1 MDPECQKYLE
11 HYGYLCKGQA
21 DRPETEVR
29 SALAKF
35 QKAAEVQETGEVDDA
50 TSRKMTEL
58 RCLRPDPLALT
69 EAPTTTEPPATG
81 VATRGTTVWNKHN
94 LTYRIKNYTEDLPQA
109 EVDDA
114 VERALK
120 LWSDVTPLTF
130 RRVNKKADIE
140 ISFEQHDHGDEAPL
154 DGPGGTLA
162 HAFFPG
168 RGIGGDLHFDDSETW
183 TVRSFKGTNL
193 FIVAAHEFGHSLG
206 LDHSKVKGSL
216 MYPWYQGYT
225 PDFKLHTDDVR
236 RIQALYGTQ
245 AAPRIAKAGCCQRCV
260 IL

>member
-1 MDPECQKYLE
+1 MDPTCQKYLE
-11 HYGYLCKGQA
+11 HYGYLCKGQT

-69 EAPTTTEPPATG
+69 EALATTEPPATG
-81 VATRGTTVWNKHN
+81 VPTRGTTVWNKHN
-94 LTYRIKNYTEDLPQA
+94 LTYRIKNYTSDLPRE

-130 RRVNKKADIE
+130 RRLKKKADIE
-140 ISFEQHDHGDEAPL
+140 ISFEQHDHGDDAPL

-162 HAFFPG
+162 HA
-168 RGIGGDLHFDDSETW
+168 I
-183 TVRSFKGTNL
+183 
-193 FIVAAHEFGHSLG
+193 
-206 LDHSKVKGSL
+206 
-216 MYPWYQGYT
+216 
-225 PDFKLHTDDVR
+225 
-236 RIQALYGTQ
+236 
-245 AAPRIAKAGCCQRCV
+245 
-260 IL
+260 